1 MSNAVMPLSDYVNA
15 CDTIREKTNS
25 TDTIKS
31 GELANKIDEVYEA
44 GKVSGGGGDDYYNE
58 FWDSIYRYIEEN
70 KGGGTEYLF
79 MGRAWNDTTF
89 KPPKDIVLTQYSRW
103 SFQHSGIKNLKACLD
118 DRGIKIDF
126 TNALHLNN
134 FFDGGLFEHIGE
146 IDLST
151 CVSDVSINNMLAFT
165 TNLVTVDKVK
175 IGDNVKFHGHMQNC
189 GRLQNITFEGE
200 LKASFNVGWSALLSK
215 SSIQNI
221 FSCLSNTAT
230 EQTLTLSKTAVNN
243 AFETSSGLA
252 DGSTS
257 QEWLNLVATKTNWTI
272 SLV

>member
-31 GELANKIDEVYEA
+31 GELANKIDEVYES
-44 GKVSGGGGDDYYNE
+44 GKASGGGDSYYDA
-58 FWDSIYRYIEEN
+58 FWDAYQQNGERVNYRTAFADN
-70 KGGGTEYLF
+70 C
-79 MGRAWNDTTF
+79 WNDNNLI
-89 KPPKDIVLTQYSRW
+89 PKYDIVPTFATDMFR
-103 SFQHSGIKNLKACLD
+103 
-118 DRGIKIDF
+118 RGGATHYPDKINIDF
-126 TNALHLNN
+126 SKCTEFGSCFNSCVFREIGIVDMRSAGNNLHYA
-134 FFDGGLFEHIGE
+134 IY
-146 IDLST
+146 
-151 CVSDVSINNMLAFT
+151 
-165 TNLVTVDKVK
+165 
-175 IGDNVKFHGHMQNC
+175 NC
-189 GRLQNITFEGE
+189 GNLTKIEKVILKENQVVATSTFADNPKLESITFEGVI
-200 LKASFNVGWSALLSK
+200 VGVINFGRSSKLSK
-215 SSIQNI
+215 SSIQNM